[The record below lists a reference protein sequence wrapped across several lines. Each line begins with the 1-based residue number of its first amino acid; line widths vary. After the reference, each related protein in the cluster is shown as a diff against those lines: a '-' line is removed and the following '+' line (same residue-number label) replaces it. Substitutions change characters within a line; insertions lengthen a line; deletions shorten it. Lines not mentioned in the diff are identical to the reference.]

1 MTKQSGS
8 AGPRPLLGWRRC
20 AQENTKAL
28 PAHRLSPCTSP
39 RSTRKHSSR
48 LCSAQT
54 SEQGPLAVLSISLS
68 LSLSLSLSTFSASPS
83 VFMSLRVPFSPPHGS
98 VLAWR
103 PIVQCE
109 LGSGRNAFGQ
119 ARPFWPPFQQRGWR
133 CCQLSKHRPSRAAAL
148 VLLLPVMLQ
157 LFCPLA
163 TRVATCAS

>member
-1 MTKQSGS
+1 MAPVRFWVGGTVPKRTRRHSLLIDCRRARAHDPPGSIPAGCVQLRHQSKG
-8 AGPRPLLGWRRC
+8 
-20 AQENTKAL
+20 
-28 PAHRLSPCTSP
+28 LS
-39 RSTRKHSSR
+39 
-48 LCSAQT
+48 
-54 SEQGPLAVLSISLS
+54 LSS

-119 ARPFWPPFQQRGWR
+119 ARPFWPPFQQRGWL
-133 CCQLSKHRPSRAAAL
+133 CCQLSKHRPSRAAPL

-157 LFCPLA
+157 LLCPLA
-163 TRVATCAS
+163 TRVATCAN